1 MNKVHIINGINDAI
15 IQNSEITALID
26 EYERKKKY
34 LPVLYKLLNDSDV
47 IKERINEQILEFSV
61 LKNKL
66 IDISKDGYLNDYN
79 KNRILKT
86 LKK

>member
-15 IQNSEITALID
+15 IQNSEITELID
-26 EYERKKKY
+26 EYIRKKKY
-34 LPVLYKLLNDSDV
+34 LPVLYKLLNDPDV
-47 IKERINEQILEFSV
+47 IKERINEQILEFNV